1 MEATMKRDW
10 ELVRA
15 ILTRLEE
22 QDPNHQGLGA
32 DQFDGYAPSIVAYH
46 FQMLSEA
53 GLIIARVIGDMSARY
68 AAGYALRLTWDGQEF
83 LSKIRSDTV
92 WAKVKK
98 VLSEKGVS
106 LGFDAIKAAATY
118 VISQAFAS

>member
-1 MEATMKRDW
+1 MKRDW

-22 QDPNHQGLGA
+22 ENPNHLGLAA
-32 DQFDGYAPSIVAYH
+32 DQFDGYDPAAVAYH
-46 FQMLSEA
+46 FHILEEA
-53 GLIIARVIGDMSARY
+53 GLISAQIFANTTERY
-68 AAGYALRLTWDGQEF
+68 SGGFATRLTWDGQEF
-83 LSKIRSDTV
+83 LSKIRSDTA

-118 VISQAFAS
+118 YIKTQFPG

>member
-1 MEATMKRDW
+1 MEVTMKRDW

-22 QDPNHQGLGA
+22 QNPNATGIGA
-32 DQFDGYAPSIVAYH
+32 DQFDGYDPSVVAYH
-46 FQMLSEA
+46 FMLLSEA
-53 GLIIARVIGDMSARY
+53 GLIVAQVIGDMSSRF
-68 AAGYALRLTWDGQEF
+68 AAGFALRLTWDGQEF

-98 VLSEKGVS
+98 ALAEKGIS
-106 LGFDAIKAAATY
+106 LGFDAIKAAATWY
-118 VISQAFAS
+118 LKSQFSG